1 VSAAYRLN
9 RMFHS
14 SSGRCI
20 DIAVDHGFF
29 GEPHLL
35 TGIEDMAAAV
45 DALVGAGPDA
55 IQLTIGQAPLLQSRP
70 GPDKPALVLRV
81 DVANV
86 YGPEPPSE
94 PSSLVVDD
102 AIGHAVRL
110 DAACICVNLLD
121 IPGMSGLRNQC
132 VENIA
137 ALRTTGDRAG
147 MPLMVEPL
155 VMKPAKGGYGSD
167 GDAERIVALVR
178 QATELGADVIK
189 ADPTDDLS
197 QYHRVITAARVPV
210 LVRGGGRVPDDELL
224 RRTHAVLDQGAAGI
238 VYGRNVIQHPDPAGM
253 VGALRAVV
261 HEGAA
266 PEAGIQALAG
276 AAG

>member
-9 RMFHS
+9 RMFHRR
-14 SSGRCI
+14 SGRCI
-20 DIAVDHGFF
+20 DVAIDHGFF

-45 DALVGAGPDA
+45 DTLAAAGPDA
-55 IQLTIGQAPLLQSRP
+55 IQLTIGQASLLQSRP
-70 GPDKPALVLRV
+70 GRDKPALVLRV

-86 YGPEPPSE
+86 YGREPPSE
-94 PSSLVVDD
+94 PSSHVVDD

-110 DAACICVNLLD
+110 DAACVCVNLLD

-132 VENIA
+132 VENIGV
-137 ALRTTGDRAG
+137 LRTAGDRAG

-155 VMKPAKGGYGSD
+155 VMEPAEGGYGSS
-167 GDAERIVALVR
+167 GDADRIVALVR

-189 ADPTDDLS
+189 ADPTDNLS

-224 RRTHAVLDQGAAGI
+224 RRTHTVLDQGAAGI
-238 VYGRNVIQHPDPAGM
+238 VYGRNVIQHPDPARM

-266 PEAGIQALAG
+266 PEAGIRTLSG
-276 AAG
+276 AAD